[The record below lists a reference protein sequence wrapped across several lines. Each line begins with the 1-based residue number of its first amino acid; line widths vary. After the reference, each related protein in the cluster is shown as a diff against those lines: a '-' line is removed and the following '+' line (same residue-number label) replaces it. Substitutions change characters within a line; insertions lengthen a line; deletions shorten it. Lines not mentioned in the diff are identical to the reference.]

1 MLYFRII
8 KSFKNI
14 NIKKLIN
21 QIYSNLNLNE
31 EESIKNKI
39 TKILYSAMN
48 IMNQGLKILNDNII
62 FKDIK

>member
-1 MLYFRII
+1 M
-8 KSFKNI
+8 
-14 NIKKLIN
+14 IN

-39 TKILYSAMN
+39 TKILYIAMN
-48 IMNQGLKILNDNII
+48 LMNQGLEILNDNII

>member
-1 MLYFRII
+1 
-8 KSFKNI
+8 
-14 NIKKLIN
+14 LIN

-39 TKILYSAMN
+39 TKILYGAMN
-48 IMNQGLKILNDNII
+48 LMNQGLEILNDNII

>member
-1 MLYFRII
+1 M
-8 KSFKNI
+8 
-14 NIKKLIN
+14 IN

-31 EESIKNKI
+31 EESITNKI

-48 IMNQGLKILNDNII
+48 LMNQGLEILNDNII

>member
-39 TKILYSAMN
+39 TKILYSAIN
-48 IMNQGLKILNDNII
+48 LMNQGLEILNDNII
-62 FKDIK
+62 LKDIK

>member
-31 EESIKNKI
+31 EESITNKI

-48 IMNQGLKILNDNII
+48 LMNQGLEILNDNII

>member
-48 IMNQGLKILNDNII
+48 LMNQDLEILNDNII

>member
-39 TKILYSAMN
+39 TKILYSAIN
-48 IMNQGLKILNDNII
+48 LMNQGLEILNDNII

>member
-48 IMNQGLKILNDNII
+48 LMNQGLEILNDNII

>member
-1 MLYFRII
+1 M
-8 KSFKNI
+8 
-14 NIKKLIN
+14 IN

-48 IMNQGLKILNDNII
+48 LINQGLEILNDNII
-62 FKDIK
+62 FKVIK